1 LTGQFANPE
10 TRDVVQTQPLREAR
24 HMSRI
29 LTTHVGSLPRP
40 HALLDAM
47 KARLEGNEPP
57 DYERR
62 VREAVAEC
70 VRKQV
75 EAGIDIVSDGEQSKP
90 GFFAYVKERL
100 AGFEPKPDK
109 KVELFPAEVR
119 AFPEYYAQY
128 FKEAMLGGAIA
139 RFAPLVCTGPVS
151 YRSIEPLQRD
161 IENLKAAAAAAKV
174 KVAFM
179 PAIAPS
185 GVGTN
190 EYYKTEEQYLHA
202 VGSAMRTEYR
212 AIVDAG
218 LLLQVDDPFLCD
230 VLVDPRLDAKQQ
242 RTLAAL
248 HVEVINESIKGIPPE
263 KIRFH
268 TCYGINEGPR
278 IHEAPMRE
286 VARYMLKV
294 NAGAYS
300 FENANVRHEHEYHIW
315 EEIKLAGG
323 KKLIPGM
330 LLHASNIVEHPE
342 LVAERLVRFAQ
353 RVGRDNIIAGTDC
366 GFSSQASYRTEVHPT
381 VVWEKFKALSKGAR
395 IASRRLW
402 PTKRRGKVGRK

>member
-1 LTGQFANPE
+1 L
-10 TRDVVQTQPLREAR
+10 
-24 HMSRI
+24 SRI
-29 LTTHVGSLPRP
+29 FTTHVGSLPRP

-47 KARLEGNEPP
+47 KARLEGNPPP

-62 VREAVAEC
+62 VREAVADC

-90 GFFAYVKERL
+90 GFFSYVRERL
-100 AGFEPKPDK
+100 AGFEPKPEQ
-109 KVELFPAEVR
+109 KVEIFPAEVR
-119 AFPEYYAQY
+119 AFPEYYEQY

-151 YRSIEPLQRD
+151 YRSLEPLRRD
-161 IENLKAAAAAAKV
+161 IENLKAAMTAAKASS
-174 KVAFM
+174 AFM
-179 PAIAPS
+179 PAIAPTGIGS
-185 GVGTN
+185 N
-190 EYYKTEEQYLHA
+190 AYYKSDEEYLHA
-202 VGSAMRTEYR
+202 AGAAMRTEYQ

-218 LLLQVDDPFLCD
+218 LLLQIDDPFLCD
-230 VLVDPRLDAKQQ
+230 VLVDPRLEP
-242 RTLAAL
+242 RERRRLAAL
-248 HVEVINESIKGIPPE
+248 HVEVVNESIKRIPQDR
-263 KIRFH
+263 IRFH

-278 IHEAPMRE
+278 IHEAPMSE
-286 VARYMLKV
+286 VARYMLRI

-315 EEIKLAGG
+315 EGIKLPEG

-342 LVAERLVRFAQ
+342 LIAERLVRFAE
-353 RVGRDNIIAGTDC
+353 RVGRDNVVAGTDC
-366 GFSSQASYRTEVHPT
+366 GFSSQACYRTEVHPS
-381 VVWEKFKALSKGAR
+381 VVWAKFQALSEGAR

-402 PTKRRGKVGRK
+402 PAKKMGRSRK